1 MPSAGTA
8 PQSEAIAR
16 HDHRGPRAGELD
28 PLSSGGQERNAIAIG
43 DVAEQITGHVTAI
56 DLVPIVIDRHEEIG
70 GKRVRFLL
78 TLLLSR
84 VPWVDLQGQASEIRV
99 RSEFAVSV
107 VASGHFETKRE
118 AIDRGREISR
128 NAGSEFKIHNR
139 DGWIGQSDS
148 HGNDPRDIKG

>member
-1 MPSAGTA
+1 M
-8 PQSEAIAR
+8 
-16 HDHRGPRAGELD
+16 
-28 PLSSGGQERNAIAIG
+28 
-43 DVAEQITGHVTAI
+43 AI

-84 VPWVDLQGQASEIRV
+84 VPSVDLQGQASEIQV

-139 DGWIGQSDS
+139 DVRIGQSDS
-148 HGNDPRDIKG
+148 HGNDPRDIKD